1 MSEQSKRGR
10 SQDRAKV
17 AGGQKH
23 EVAYESGKTGA
34 ATGEVRQAVKDVGN
48 SRKKVEEKL
57 SMK

>member
-1 MSEQSKRGR
+1 MPQSKNGR
-10 SQDRAKV
+10 TQDRAKV

-34 ATGEVRQAVKDVGN
+34 TPGEVRQAVKDAGN

-57 SMK
+57 SKK